1 MRALFIS
8 LAAVAVAAPALAG
21 AVLAQGAPAKNA
33 PAPRFD
39 DGILSC
45 LGPFAEDATVAD
57 LEAAFGPANV
67 VRADVYVA
75 EGFSEPGTV
84 VFPDDPARRIEILW
98 DDPETQSG
106 IANVLL
112 YEGTTWRVAVADGLT
127 IGIGDTLE
135 DLELVNG
142 APFSLQGFGWDYG
155 GYAFSFENGRIGTV
169 PGGCLAQPRLDMS
182 RTADPDATLPVSGEQ
197 VLSSDDPAVR
207 AVAPFVWQ
215 LSLGWPQG

>member
-1 MRALFIS
+1 MTRTLVLT
-8 LAAVAVAAPALAG
+8 LAALAG
-21 AVLAQGAPAKNA
+21 ASPALAQGVSAKDA
-33 PAPRFD
+33 PAPRFE

-45 LGPFAEDATVAD
+45 VGPFAENATVAD

-67 VRADVYVA
+67 VRADVYVG

-98 DDPETQSG
+98 DDPKAQSG
-106 IANVLL
+106 PASVLL
-112 YEGTTWRVAVADGLT
+112 SEGSTWRVAVADGLT

-135 DLELVNG
+135 DLEHVNG

-155 GYAFSFENGRIGTV
+155 GYAFGFESGRIGTV

-182 RTADPDATLPVSGEQ
+182 RTADPDAALPVSGDQ

-207 AVAPFVWQ
+207 AVAPFVWR
-215 LSLGWPQG
+215 LALGWPQG